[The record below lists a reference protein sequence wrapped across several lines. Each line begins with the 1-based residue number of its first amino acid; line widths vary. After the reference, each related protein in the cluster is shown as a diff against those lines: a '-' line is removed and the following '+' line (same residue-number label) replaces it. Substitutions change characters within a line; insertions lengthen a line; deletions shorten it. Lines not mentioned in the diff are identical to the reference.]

1 MTINYIL
8 LLTMTMNSKSRYT
21 GLGMQICEML
31 GVWCCYVVMQRG
43 EVSVVSGV
51 TDWAICAPYH
61 LCGLGGATDPII
73 PS

>member
-21 GLGMQICEML
+21 GLAMQICEML
-31 GVWCCYVVMQRG
+31 WCCYVVLQ
-43 EVSVVSGV
+43 VSVVSGV

>member
-21 GLGMQICEML
+21 GLGMQKCEML
-31 GVWCCYVVMQRG
+31 GVWCCYVVMQ
-43 EVSVVSGV
+43 VSVVSGV